1 MYIYIYIYENIHI
14 YMLQYHKLCP
24 MWDFRGTGFQRFSK
38 SSQHEIM
45 ESLFYCHFTAQ
56 HMFFEQ
62 KLNIPFQTKIVNSF
76 PVCYQLYLIW
86 SQQRTHHPIETCWST
101 CTIRDQ
107 PTWLAGESSCSICS
121 YISSNSRKAT
131 SSICSLSVLV
141 SWSSTKIG
149 SFFVLSRLDVATL
162 VVFGSSNTSLS
173 TPHTP
178 PSKNNK
184 TIKKPMTWVIRVLFW
199 FLDLIFHPT
208 EFPTFTSFFRM
219 SGRIGWPMLAEGSR
233 SLKRGGWQGFRAGL
247 KECIGIGAI
256 SSPQKKTRWI
266 LHNIW

>member
-1 MYIYIYIYENIHI
+1 
-14 YMLQYHKLCP
+14 
-24 MWDFRGTGFQRFSK
+24 MWVPGGPAFRGSGKVLNMK
-38 SSQHEIM
+38 SVNLI
-45 ESLFYCHFTAQ
+45 LLPFYCTTHV
-56 HMFFEQ
+56 FFEQ
-62 KLNIPFQTKIVNSF
+62 KLNIPLQTKIANSF

-86 SQQRTHHPIETCWST
+86 SQQRTHHLLETCWRT

-107 PTWLAGESSCSICS
+107 PTWLAGESPCSICS

-149 SFFVLSRLDVATL
+149 NFFVLSRLDVATL
-162 VVFGSSNTSLS
+162 VGFGSSNTSLS

-233 SLKRGGWQGFRAGL
+233 SLKRGDGRVL
-247 KECIGIGAI
+247 ELV
-256 SSPQKKTRWI
+256 SRSV
-266 LHNIW
+266 